1 MRRIIV
7 AIVAFAS
14 LALTLPFVAPVAA
27 ANELQVTVRTGFDG
41 MVRPGTWIPVEVNLA
56 NAGPNVSGDVE
67 LSVQRRPPTQNGSG
81 AGPSVDYSVPVTIPE
96 HSSKQFS
103 TAVYIPPFF
112 DQLQVRLVSGDQ
124 TLYRQNFPLQRIDP
138 SQVSCGVLATDPTA
152 FDSLNGLTVGDS
164 QRQPHIV
171 YLDLPDLPTNPQ
183 LLGSLD
189 CLILSDYATRGL
201 TALQQSA
208 LTSWVNNGGVLTIGT
223 GPSGASTVAGLPPD
237 LLPASVDGT
246 VAMRS
251 MTGLA
256 SYFGATADQSGP
268 WLIAGLKLND
278 GVVVVSD
285 ESQPLMVVG
294 RRGKGAVFMLALS
307 LTQKPLRG
315 WDGFD
320 RMWTYVLAYVPVPV
334 SLFSS
339 YFRQDYGWGRMP
351 REALV
356 RGGSGSGPESQTLLA
371 GLLLFG
377 LLIGPINLLVL
388 SRLGRRELAMLT
400 VPLLAVGATAGALYY
415 ANHHRQGDVVINEV
429 SLVRTWDGSGVGEAH
444 SFVGV
449 FALHPQTYALTIPAN
464 ELLSSSAAPF
474 PIQQTRTTP
483 SVHVFE
489 SGAPEVQGL
498 DLTPGTLSSF
508 TLDGHMHESG
518 QIHGTINLN
527 GDSLSGQVVNG
538 FSTTIHDAAILAG
551 TSVEPIGDLRPG
563 ASHPV
568 DLRLDGGS
576 PTGFN
581 DTTQLIDHL
590 YPGVPRDAARRDVKY
605 QILTAALNPAQSY
618 TGQVELGGIN
628 LIGWLS
634 DAVTPVKDPGTD
646 QDARQLTLFVTSL
659 PFQLTDSL
667 QTIPSQLLE
676 REPLS
681 ANSSARMD
689 SSGLS
694 VNSGDTVSFQFT
706 APIDSGHFSLRSLTF
721 ATSANSPVQGTLE
734 AFDWR
739 TQTWDEVPFVVG
751 NLLIPTPER
760 YFSSTGSVRLRFHYK
775 PATSSGTT
783 TATFSRFQLL
793 IGGTGR

>member
-1 MRRIIV
+1 VRRILA
-7 AIVAFAS
+7 AIVALAS
-14 LALTLPFVAPVAA
+14 LALTLPVVAPVAA
-27 ANELQVTVRTGFDG
+27 ANQLQITVRTGFDG

-56 NAGPNVSGDVE
+56 NAGPNVSGNVE
-67 LSVQRRPPTQNGSG
+67 LSVQRRPPSQNGSSG
-81 AGPSVDYSVPVTIPE
+81 SPSVDYSVPVTIPE

-112 DQLQVRLVSGDQ
+112 DQLQVQLVSGNQ

-164 QRQPHIV
+164 QRQPHVV
-171 YLDLPDLPTNPQ
+171 YLDLLDLPTNPQ

-201 TALQQSA
+201 TSLQQTA
-208 LTSWVNNGGVLTIGT
+208 LSSWVSNGGVLTIGT

-256 SYFGATADQSGP
+256 NYFGATADQSGP

-278 GVVVVSD
+278 GAVVVSD

-294 RRGKGAVFMLALS
+294 RRGKGAVFMFALS

-320 RMWTYVLAYVPVPV
+320 HMWTYVLAYVPVPV
-334 SLFSS
+334 SVFSS

-351 REALV
+351 REALT

-377 LLIGPINLLVL
+377 LLIGPINFLVL
-388 SRLGRRELAMLT
+388 SRLGRRELAILT
-400 VPLLAVGATAGALYY
+400 VPVLAIGATAGALYY

-449 FALHPQTYALTIPAN
+449 FALHPQTYDLTIPAN
-464 ELLSSSAAPF
+464 ELLSSTVSPF
-474 PIQQTRTTP
+474 PSQPARTVP
-483 SVHVFE
+483 PVRVFE

-508 TLDGHMHESG
+508 TLDSHMHETG
-518 QIHGTINLN
+518 RIRGTINLN
-527 GDSLSGQVVNG
+527 GDNLTGQVVNG
-538 FSTTIHDAAILAG
+538 FSATIHDVAILAG
-551 TSVEPIGDLRPG
+551 DSVEPIGDLRPG
-563 ASHPV
+563 ASHSV
-568 DLRLDGGS
+568 ELHLDSGS
-576 PTGFN
+576 PTGYN
-581 DTTQLIDHL
+581 DVAQLIDRL
-590 YPGVPRDAARRDVKY
+590 YPGVPRDVARRDVKY

-634 DAVTPVKDPGTD
+634 DGVTPVKDPETD

-667 QTIPSQLLE
+667 QTIPGQLIE
-676 REPLS
+676 RAPLS
-681 ANSSARMD
+681 ASSSARVD
-689 SSGLS
+689 ATGLT
-694 VNSGDTVSFQFT
+694 VNSGDTVSFQYT
-706 APIDSGHFSLRSLTF
+706 APIEAAHFGLRSLTL
-721 ATSANSPVQGTLE
+721 ATSASSAVQGTVE
-734 AFDWR
+734 AFNWR

-751 NLLIPTPER
+751 NLQIPNPDR
-760 YFSSTGSVRLRFHYK
+760 YFSNTGSVRLRFHYK
-775 PATSSGTT
+775 PTAGPTT
-783 TATFSRFQLL
+783 ITFSRFQLL
-793 IGGTGR
+793 VGGTGR